1 MSARR
6 VRKKRTRLQT
16 RRRLNAVP
24 AGGKLIPQAEPTRE
38 LVPAQANLAEPV
50 ATK

>member
-6 VRKKRTRLQT
+6 VRKKRTRLLT

-24 AGGKLIPQAEPTRE
+24 AGGKLIPQPEPARE
-38 LVPAQANLAEPV
+38 SGLATASLVEAPA
-50 ATK
+50 KS